1 MFKLGMSLFRALL
14 DGVRLRCP
22 RCHNGHMFES
32 FFAMRR
38 ACPVCGLLFER
49 ASGEVTGGMA
59 INFVATGL
67 IITIGSLYFGLFST
81 APLARVLIGLG
92 LFAVIFPILFYPISR
107 GLWASL
113 LYLLA
118 ANSERD

>member
-1 MFKLGMSLFRALL
+1 MFRAGATFFRALL
-14 DGVRLRCP
+14 DGLLLRCP
-22 RCHNGHMFES
+22 RCHKGRMFES
-32 FFAMRR
+32 FFTMRR
-38 ACPVCGLLFER
+38 ECLVCGLRFER
-49 ASGEVTGGMA
+49 ATGEVTGGMA

-81 APLARVLIGLG
+81 APLARVLLGLG

-107 GLWASL
+107 GLWVSL